1 MKLPFKYI
9 AILVIVSL
17 AGIFAYQ
24 AYWLTG
30 LYHTMHSEMERDI
43 TEAMRMS
50 DYNEMMIRVDKMKQ
64 DDINHGEVS
73 VSAGYSDDGKSFVRS
88 STTISREDSLDNT
101 TLHETFM
108 PKGDSVYVTHP
119 NDSTRVEVSVRKNV
133 PLLTKEDS
141 VLFIDQHRETD
152 KVRWMSADS
161 ARERLEEAVKD
172 SDSSPQSALSAKGG
186 LDVILR
192 DQNSMLELATYFQR
206 GLHSGLDII
215 SDPDVL
221 LYDSLLTSF
230 LHDRNINLPHRL
242 LHLHKGSKWDSTIL
256 YIDTLV
262 NIGTPGYVPTSK
274 AVEYNYS
281 FDINTSQSYRLIMEP
296 AGTLVLRQMSGI
308 LTTSFVIL
316 IVLAFSF
323 WLLIR
328 TILKQKTLEEM
339 KSDFTNNIT
348 HELKTPIA
356 VAYAA
361 NDALLNFNQA
371 EEKAQRDKYLRICQ
385 EQLQRLSGLVEQILS
400 MSMERRRTFRLH
412 PEEFAIRDILETL
425 IEQHKLK
432 AESSVHISVDIEP
445 EDLSVLADRT
455 HFSNI
460 ISNLIDNA
468 IKYSHG
474 EAEVAIHCRKV
485 TVEGQNEQ
493 TEISV
498 SAHGIG
504 IAPEKQKHIYYLT
517 AGNFETAV
525 SSPYLETFRRKG
537 VEVLLMTQRIDEWMM
552 QGMTEFEGHE
562 FIPVTAS
569 DLKLGELADSEEE
582 KKHEEVVR
590 ESSGLVERIK
600 QALGDR
606 VEGVRVSSRLVASP
620 SCLVADADKRLTPQM
635 RRMLEA
641 AGQQVPEDKVTLEI
655 NPSHPLLK
663 KAEAEKDQAG
673 FEKWCELMLDQAALA
688 DQGTVKDPAR
698 FVKLMNE
705 LLLK

>member
-192 DQNSMLELATYFQR
+192 DQNSMLELATYLQR

-215 SDPDVL
+215 SDPDVV

-281 FDINTSQSYRLIMEP
+281 FDINTNQSYRLIMEP
-296 AGTLVLRQMSGI
+296 AGMLVLRQMSGI

-323 WLLIR
+323 WFLIR

-356 VAYAA
+356 VAYA
-361 NDALLNFNQA
+361 DALLNFNQA
-371 EEKAQRDKYLRICQ
+371 EEKAKRDKYLRICQ

-498 SAHGIG
+498 SDHGIG
-504 IAPEKQKHIYYLT
+504 IAPEKQKHIFDKFYRVPT
-517 AGNFETAV
+517 GNLHDVKGYGLGLFYVKTMIEKHGGSV
-525 SSPYLETFRRKG
+525 SVKSELGKGSTF
-537 VEVLLMTQRIDEWMM
+537 TIRI
-552 QGMTEFEGHE
+552 
-562 FIPVTAS
+562 
-569 DLKLGELADSEEE
+569 
-582 KKHEEVVR
+582 
-590 ESSGLVERIK
+590 
-600 QALGDR
+600 
-606 VEGVRVSSRLVASP
+606 
-620 SCLVADADKRLTPQM
+620 
-635 RRMLEA
+635 
-641 AGQQVPEDKVTLEI
+641 
-655 NPSHPLLK
+655 
-663 KAEAEKDQAG
+663 
-673 FEKWCELMLDQAALA
+673 
-688 DQGTVKDPAR
+688 
-698 FVKLMNE
+698 
-705 LLLK
+705 